1 MNRVALAF
9 SLSFVLVLVLALGD
23 LAWGTISISV
33 REIWQAFTAPQEG
46 NTIHYVILNFRLPK
60 ILTAI
65 SAGAGIATAGLM
77 MQSLFR
83 NPLADTSILG
93 VGSGAGLG
101 VAIYTM
107 AFALFPSLT
116 GGGLNNVWGI
126 VIAAFLGAMAV
137 LMLISFASSLMQDVT
152 SVLLVGVMI
161 GFIASALISI
171 LQYFSDEET
180 LKGYLLWSFGSVS
193 GTTWRQLHFLL
204 PLVGL
209 ALGLTY
215 LLLPKSMN
223 ALNIGERY
231 TRSVGINPKHV
242 RLIIILLTSLISG
255 TITAFTGPIAFHGIS
270 IEMMASIIAVPHF
283 ARIIYGTANNRI
295 LLPATMLSG
304 AALMLLCDILTQLP
318 GAQFVLPINA
328 ITSLIGAPI
337 VIFIMIRGRKAYTL

>member
-152 SVLLVGVMI
+152 SVLLVG
-161 GFIASALISI
+161 GDDWF
-171 LQYFSDEET
+171 YRKRT
-180 LKGYLLWSFGSVS
+180 
-193 GTTWRQLHFLL
+193 H
-204 PLVGL
+204 
-209 ALGLTY
+209 
-215 LLLPKSMN
+215 
-223 ALNIGERY
+223 
-231 TRSVGINPKHV
+231 
-242 RLIIILLTSLISG
+242 
-255 TITAFTGPIAFHGIS
+255 
-270 IEMMASIIAVPHF
+270 
-283 ARIIYGTANNRI
+283 IYSPVFQR
-295 LLPATMLSG
+295 
-304 AALMLLCDILTQLP
+304 
-318 GAQFVLPINA
+318 
-328 ITSLIGAPI
+328 
-337 VIFIMIRGRKAYTL
+337 

>member
-1 MNRVALAF
+1 
-9 SLSFVLVLVLALGD
+9 
-23 LAWGTISISV
+23 
-33 REIWQAFTAPQEG
+33 
-46 NTIHYVILNFRLPK
+46 
-60 ILTAI
+60 
-65 SAGAGIATAGLM
+65 
-77 MQSLFR
+77 
-83 NPLADTSILG
+83 
-93 VGSGAGLG
+93 
-101 VAIYTM
+101 
-107 AFALFPSLT
+107 
-116 GGGLNNVWGI
+116 
-126 VIAAFLGAMAV
+126 
-137 LMLISFASSLMQDVT
+137 MQDVT

-255 TITAFTGPIAFHGIS
+255 TITAFTGPIAFLG
-270 IEMMASIIAVPHF
+270 IAVPHF
-283 ARIIYGTANNRI
+283 ARIIYGTTNNRI

-304 AALMLLCDILTQLP
+304 AALMLLCDIFTQLP

>member
-9 SLSFVLVLVLALGD
+9 ILSFVLVLVLALGD

-60 ILTAI
+60 VLTAI

-204 PLVGL
+204 PIIGL

-255 TITAFTGPIAFHGIS
+255 TITAFTGPIAFLG
-270 IEMMASIIAVPHF
+270 IAVPHF